1 MSQVRRHLTISA
13 EVDQSLTQMAHES
26 GTPTSE
32 IVCKALTLYILAVEK
47 KREGMRLGFVKQ
59 GKQLETE
66 VIGL

>member
-1 MSQVRRHLTISA
+1 
-13 EVDQSLTQMAHES
+13 MAHES